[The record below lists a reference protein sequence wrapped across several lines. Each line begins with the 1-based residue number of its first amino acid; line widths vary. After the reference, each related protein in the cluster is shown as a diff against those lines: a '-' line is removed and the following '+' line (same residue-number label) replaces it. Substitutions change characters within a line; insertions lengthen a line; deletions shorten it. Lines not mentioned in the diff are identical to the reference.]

1 VRHIIDIVNTAREVF
16 MTAEKILLA
25 HGSGGKLTQ
34 QLIENIIYP
43 IFKHNDGHDL
53 LDAAL
58 MCIGSSRVALTT
70 DSFVISPIFFPG
82 GDIGKLAACGTIN
95 DLAVSGAKPLALT
108 VGLIVEEGFP
118 LQDFKKILVSLKAT
132 AEAAG
137 VSVVTGDTKVV
148 EKGNADKIYINTT
161 GIGTVDDGINL
172 NPKNITPGD
181 LIVVSGPVGDHG
193 MAIISQR
200 EGIAFQSPIISD
212 CAALNGLTEGVL
224 ASGGIL
230 CMRDPTRGGVAT
242 TLLELAEQSQM
253 MFEIKED
260 NIPVRPA
267 VTAGCDM
274 LGLDPLYLANEGKLV
289 LIIKP
294 HKEREVLT
302 ALSSHP
308 LGKGC
313 EIIGQVTAED
323 KKGRVLLE
331 NSLGVKRLVSKLEGP
346 MLPRIC

>member
-1 VRHIIDIVNTAREVF
+1 
-16 MTAEKILLA
+16 
-25 HGSGGKLTQ
+25 
-34 QLIENIIYP
+34 
-43 IFKHNDGHDL
+43 
-53 LDAAL
+53 
-58 MCIGSSRVALTT
+58 
-70 DSFVISPIFFPG
+70 
-82 GDIGKLAACGTIN
+82 
-95 DLAVSGAKPLALT
+95 LALT